1 MRPSAIGTDV
11 VPILRLSKSVLMPGA
26 TAPSEIPAA
35 IAREIQSVRNLSRKD
50 SRRRAGTESTVTLAL
65 MIVFPTYRSVS
76 GDRLFA
82 RNSMFPDLPDSLLQ
96 RGAVQRFQAQ
106 ARKDFDS
113 IF

>member
-35 IAREIQSVRNLSRKD
+35 IARKIQSVRNLSRKD
-50 SRRRAGTESTVTLAL
+50 SRRRTGTESTVTLAHDS
-65 MIVFPTYRSVS
+65 IPTYRSVS